1 VGLVVDDAI
10 VVVENVQRQLQ
21 EGARDLKKATMK
33 ALTEVRGPIIATTV
47 SLMAVFIPVA
57 FLPGMTGQ
65 LYNQFALTVAF
76 AVFLSGINSL
86 TLSPALSAAILR
98 PESGTKN
105 AFFRAFNHLYEKIAK
120 GYARSVKRLSGIW
133 YMVLLAFIALC
144 AVTVF
149 LFMSIPTAF
158 VPEEDQGYFVVTVQL
173 PNAATS
179 ERTDEVMDKV
189 NKILLDDPGIDE
201 TVVVTGYDIITGIEV
216 PYVGFAFP
224 VLKPWSERKTRELQ
238 LPSIIRRL
246 QARFNEIQEAEVFA
260 TNAPAIPGLGEIGGF
275 QFEIQDL
282 NAQGIQALS
291 DITDEFIARAEKRP
305 ELMNLF
311 TTFSMQVPQRYIELD
326 RVKAKTRKVL
336 IEDIN
341 KTLQTNLGSLYVN
354 EFNKFG
360 RVYKVYVQANKD
372 ARSDERDISRLKVR
386 NSEGEMIDLS
396 ALVRIKPL
404 SGPYNIQHY
413 DEYASVQ
420 VNGIPAAGYSSGQ
433 AIKAMEEV
441 AKEVLVPRGFGY
453 QWTAITYQQLK
464 AGNLAPIV
472 FALSLVFVFLVLAA
486 QYESWLLPFMV
497 LMAVPLGLLGSVGAL
512 LMRRMALDV
521 YGQIGLVMLI
531 GLSAKN
537 AILIVEFAKDRREK
551 GAGILEAAMEAAR
564 IRLRPIL
571 MTAFAFILG
580 VFPLVVATGAGAHA
594 RRSLGTT
601 VVSGM
606 MLSTVLIIMIPIF
619 YYMGEKFRERRIS
632 RKR

>member
-1 VGLVVDDAI
+1 
-10 VVVENVQRQLQ
+10 
-21 EGARDLKKATMK
+21 
-33 ALTEVRGPIIATTV
+33 
-47 SLMAVFIPVA
+47 
-57 FLPGMTGQ
+57 
-65 LYNQFALTVAF
+65 
-76 AVFLSGINSL
+76 
-86 TLSPALSAAILR
+86 
-98 PESGTKN
+98 
-105 AFFRAFNHLYEKIAK
+105 
-120 GYARSVKRLSGIW
+120 
-133 YMVLLAFIALC
+133 
-144 AVTVF
+144 
-149 LFMSIPTAF
+149 
-158 VPEEDQGYFVVTVQL
+158 
-173 PNAATS
+173 
-179 ERTDEVMDKV
+179 
-189 NKILLDDPGIDE
+189 
-201 TVVVTGYDIITGIEV
+201 
-216 PYVGFAFP
+216 
-224 VLKPWSERKTRELQ
+224 
-238 LPSIIRRL
+238 
-246 QARFNEIQEAEVFA
+246 
-260 TNAPAIPGLGEIGGF
+260 
-275 QFEIQDL
+275 
-282 NAQGIQALS
+282 
-291 DITDEFIARAEKRP
+291 
-305 ELMNLF
+305 
-311 TTFSMQVPQRYIELD
+311 
-326 RVKAKTRKVL
+326 
-336 IEDIN
+336 
-341 KTLQTNLGSLYVN
+341 
-354 EFNKFG
+354 
-360 RVYKVYVQANKD
+360 
-372 ARSDERDISRLKVR
+372 
-386 NSEGEMIDLS
+386 
-396 ALVRIKPL
+396 VRIKPL

-606 MLSTVLIIMIPIF
+606 MLSTILIIMIPIF